1 MDLVPI
7 RIKHFVLILG
17 LVFFSNILFS
27 KNTTNIPA
35 SLSQKIEI
43 PFEYVNGLIEL
54 NIKMNSIPLKFIYDT
69 GAEHTILSKKE
80 IAGLIGLKILKE
92 IKVYGAD
99 FNKQLSAY
107 ITNPVDII
115 LEDRYEKQDPILI
128 LSDDIFSFNNIGE
141 STIHGIIGA
150 SFFRHK
156 FIKIDYLKQILTIY
170 PYDYKLNMNGFEEM
184 PVTFYGHKPV
194 IQSKIIIN
202 KQDTSISTKILMDTG
217 SSVPLIFMKTID
229 SKFKLP
235 KKLIKGRLG
244 IGLGG
249 DLEGWIGLINKVN
262 LGNFKFNELICK
274 FQDIDSLVISETSTR
289 RNGIVGNEV
298 LRKFTIIIDNI
309 HKKLYFKPNRLYKKK
324 IKYDKSGITLFAAG
338 KNFDKFYIKYIIPDS
353 PAGLAGL
360 KPNDRIIS
368 VQYISTIFWGMNG
381 IVNLFKKK
389 ENKKIRLKIIRDNK
403 KYVYIFRLKD
413 MFH

>member
-1 MDLVPI
+1 
-7 RIKHFVLILG
+7 
-17 LVFFSNILFS
+17 
-27 KNTTNIPA
+27 
-35 SLSQKIEI
+35 
-43 PFEYVNGLIEL
+43 
-54 NIKMNSIPLKFIYDT
+54 MNSIPLKFIYDT

-235 KKLIKGRLG
+235 EKLIKGRLG

-324 IKYDKSGITLFAAG
+324 IKYDKSGITLFVAG